1 MTTLESMHE
10 TINHAMIDT
19 MSAVWLPSFSIK
31 GNRTS
36 ALPQPHSGQKCNE
49 KSFKTFMQLKTQFS
63 DQILYLTAKLYISG
77 TLNLL
82 LWYTKSIV
90 CAVKC

>member
-1 MTTLESMHE
+1 MHE

-49 KSFKTFMQLKTQFS
+49 KTFKTFMQLKTRFS
-63 DQILYLTAKLYISG
+63 DQILYSCNNINTTLIQISR
-77 TLNLL
+77 LFLFWLFLQN
-82 LWYTKSIV
+82 
-90 CAVKC
+90 